1 MHKVVRFFLKTH
13 VIMALFFIFLL
24 SVFIFQWKQIV
35 LNARKERAI
44 QQAQAVQATP
54 APTKFDINGSYICK
68 EGSRSA
74 VLSKK
79 RFFKEDKTATGSA
92 YLLFDGDCG
101 YTWRQVRGKNIPGEK
116 SCGYSQYVSMIEML
130 SKFGGAINADSLLK
144 SAGSTK
150 DFEKMLPAS
159 QSAMI
164 EQGMKLLSGSFIKSC
179 QKVES
184 VPEKL
189 FNAPG
194 GITFTEPKKNK

>member
-1 MHKVVRFFLKTH
+1 
-13 VIMALFFIFLL
+13 
-24 SVFIFQWKQIV
+24 
-35 LNARKERAI
+35 
-44 QQAQAVQATP
+44 
-54 APTKFDINGSYICK
+54 
-68 EGSRSA
+68 
-74 VLSKK
+74 
-79 RFFKEDKTATGSA
+79 
-92 YLLFDGDCG
+92 
-101 YTWRQVRGKNIPGEK
+101 
-116 SCGYSQYVSMIEML
+116 ML